1 MYFIGLIKD
10 EKVWTI
16 GCLLTIKEALQ
27 VVQDNSNYLG
37 MLDYSYLVI
46 EQIGL
51 GIHPKVKNSWF
62 FKWDNIL
69 GFLNLLNLKKLLIL
83 LLNK

>member
-27 VVQDNSNYLG
+27 AVQDSHDFGVLG
-37 MLDYSYLVI
+37 YNYLVI

-62 FKWDNIL
+62 FKWDNNVRIPKPIEFEKITNFTI
-69 GFLNLLNLKKLLIL
+69 G
-83 LLNK
+83 